1 MLARREQRQAA
12 VNSSQKQAPT
22 AEESARKWA
31 EFRKRQ
37 KQAPTAEES
46 ARKWL
51 EFTERQAQ
59 ANHSQTPSEE
69 RSRERGFGENADD
82 DDQGSKT
89 DRSRDND
96 YGL

>member
-1 MLARREQRQAA
+1 MNSAKWLEFRERRD
-12 VNSSQKQAPT
+12 QAPT
-22 AEESARKWA
+22 
-31 EFRKRQ
+31 
-37 KQAPTAEES
+37 TAES